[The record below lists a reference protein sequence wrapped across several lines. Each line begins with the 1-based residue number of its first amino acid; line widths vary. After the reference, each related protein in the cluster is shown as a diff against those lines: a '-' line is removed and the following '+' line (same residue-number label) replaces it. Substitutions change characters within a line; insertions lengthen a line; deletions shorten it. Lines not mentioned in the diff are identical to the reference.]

1 MEWTIYWI
9 TRADAI
15 RNAFGGLIGI
25 TGVVSMVLAIVAL
38 EFSISKKSPPPKKQ
52 LITSVLVFLFCVVV
66 TVLTPSKQDLM
77 LIYGVPALMKSQ
89 AGAIKQA
96 EVLPEKLLKV
106 LNAEADKLL
115 EKETTE
121 K

>member
-9 TRADAI
+9 TRADD
-15 RNAFGGLIGI
+15 FKVLLSS
-25 TGVVSMVLAIVAL
+25 VSVAL
-38 EFSISKKSPPPKKQ
+38 TFFTIIAGLAENAYGQTISQKS
-52 LITSVLVFLFCVVV
+52 LGICCIATLVTIFCA
-66 TVLTPSKQDLM
+66 VLTPTKQDLM
-77 LIYGVPALMKSQ
+77 LIYGVPALMRSQ

-115 EKETTE
+115 EKETAE